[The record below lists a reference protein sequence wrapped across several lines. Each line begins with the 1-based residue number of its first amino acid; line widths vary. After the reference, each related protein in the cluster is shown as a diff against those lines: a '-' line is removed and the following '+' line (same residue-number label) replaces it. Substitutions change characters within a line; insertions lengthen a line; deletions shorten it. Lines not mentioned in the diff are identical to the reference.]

1 MAKAWTHSRQ
11 TFPGSAVRAA
21 LAKASRCEELAR
33 SVSLWAPPIDAVPS
47 DELRDWLGGRAEE
60 QSSSG
65 RPSPRASVAVNQSAK
80 DWPPTPPFIGSCSRP
95 E

>member
-33 SVSLWAPPIDAVPS
+33 LVSLWAPPVDALPS
-47 DELRDWLGGRAEE
+47 DELRGWLASE
-60 QSSSG
+60 
-65 RPSPRASVAVNQSAK
+65 PKNSPRLAGRVPAHR
-80 DWPPTPPFIGSCSRP
+80 WP
-95 E
+95 